1 MIYDLLPWAE
11 RTWSLRK
18 VPACENLE
26 DVTSYLCFSGLT
38 MEYLF
43 THLFH

>member
-1 MIYDLLPWAE
+1 MMLGNPPLP
-11 RTWSLRK
+11 SQ
-18 VPACENLE
+18 NLE